1 MFFGKRNCL
10 VLVHHVCF
18 VCLTVFYYVGLY
30 FCLRDEEEQYTC
42 TLVPE
47 QFRRKPSD
55 ISVYSEDVSYLY
67 HELISKNNQ
76 HRYKDINSK
85 AKELKLMW
93 TKFRP
98 VSRKTFR
105 FVSKSSSKKSCCISS
120 TTAR

>member
-1 MFFGKRNCL
+1 MLTLDTLTSQLYREGVGVVRKSAQMILKEHEDVFWEKELLGTCSPR
-10 VLVHHVCF
+10 VLR
-18 VCLTVFYYVGLY
+18 LTVFYYVGLY

-85 AKELKLMW
+85 AKELKLM
-93 TKFRP
+93 
-98 VSRKTFR
+98 
-105 FVSKSSSKKSCCISS
+105 
-120 TTAR
+120 